1 MKNYDILKRYAK
13 FIAFR
18 NIFCIVMSCGIFTLF
33 FAFILAIGFYP
44 DILGYK
50 IGPSSITLGVI
61 CGVFIIAIAILSTGI
76 YTLFANKYFD
86 KEQSEIIEI
95 LRTNNK
101 LDEAQKY
108 GIKGIR

>member
-1 MKNYDILKRYAK
+1 MKIQDLLKRYAK

-18 NIFCIVMSCGIFTLF
+18 NIFCIVMSCGILAIF

-95 LRTNNK
+95 LERNNK

-108 GIKGIR
+108 GIKGLE

>member
-1 MKNYDILKRYAK
+1 MKNQDLLKRSYK
-13 FIAFR
+13 SISFTNR
-18 NIFCIVMSCGIFTLF
+18 FCVLMSCGILAIF

-50 IGPSSITLGVI
+50 IGPSSITLGII
-61 CGVFIIAIAILSTGI
+61 CGIVIIAIAILSTGI

-95 LRTNNK
+95 LERNNK

-108 GIKGIR
+108 GIKGLE

>member
-1 MKNYDILKRYAK
+1 MKKHDILKRYAK

-18 NIFCIVMSCGIFTLF
+18 NIFCIVMSCGILVIF

-108 GIKGIR
+108 GIKGIK

>member
-1 MKNYDILKRYAK
+1 MKNHDILKRYAK

-33 FAFILAIGFYP
+33 FAFILAVGFYP

>member
-1 MKNYDILKRYAK
+1 MKNHDILKRYAK

-18 NIFCIVMSCGIFTLF
+18 NIFYIVISCGIFTLF

>member
-1 MKNYDILKRYAK
+1 MKNHNILKRYAK

-18 NIFCIVMSCGIFTLF
+18 NIFCIVMSCGILVIF

-108 GIKGIR
+108 GIKGIK

>member
-1 MKNYDILKRYAK
+1 MKNHDILKRYAK

-18 NIFCIVMSCGIFTLF
+18 NIFCIVMSCGILVIF

-50 IGPSSITLGVI
+50 IGPSSITLGIV
-61 CGVFIIAIAILSTGI
+61 CGVGIIVIAILSTGI

>member
-1 MKNYDILKRYAK
+1 MKNHDILKRYAK